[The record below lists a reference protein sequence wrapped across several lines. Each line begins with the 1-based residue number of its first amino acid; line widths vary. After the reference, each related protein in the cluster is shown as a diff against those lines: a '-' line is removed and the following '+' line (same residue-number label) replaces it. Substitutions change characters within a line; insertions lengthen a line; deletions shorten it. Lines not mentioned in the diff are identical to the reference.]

1 MPKSKMSN
9 NKKTKKINKKL
20 KNKKLNQDAKK
31 DNGIFN
37 FDEQVSLD
45 VPRKK
50 VTKTAQKKKKSKNK
64 RISGRG
70 YDNNIEQDHFIGEDE
85 IKHIDK
91 KKLEKIKKKK
101 LKEKRTKEK
110 ELYKEQKKQDKL
122 RRKRAN
128 QTKKARMTEEQIKRN
143 RKIKTLI
150 KLILLLAVIAGIII
164 YLMLS
169 PIFNIKNIIVEGNSS
184 ISSEQIISLSKV
196 QKETNLFKVSNKDT
210 TASIKEN
217 PYVKSVEIR
226 RKLPDTIT
234 FVITERVAT
243 YMLEYG
249 GSYAYIDNQ
258 GYILEISANTK
269 EGLAKIVGYETVQD
283 EIVPGNR
290 LCENDLE
297 KLNTVLRIT
306 TSAKTNQFDSL
317 ITSINIEDSNNY
329 KLYLDTE
336 QKTVYLGDCTNL
348 DTRMLY
354 VKAIL
359 DKEKGI
365 AGEIFVDMNLNEK
378 YPFFRQ
384 KV

>member
-70 YDNNIEQDHFIGEDE
+70 YDKNIEQDHFIGEDE

-234 FVITERVAT
+234 FVITERIAT

-306 TSAKTNQFDSL
+306 ASAKTNQFDSL

>member
-1 MPKSKMSN
+1 MTN

-234 FVITERVAT
+234 FVITERIAT

-306 TSAKTNQFDSL
+306 ASAKTNQFDSL

-336 QKTVYLGDCTNL
+336 QQTVYLGDCTNL

>member
-20 KNKKLNQDAKK
+20 KNKKLNQDVKK

-37 FDEQVSLD
+37 FDEQVSE
-45 VPRKK
+45 V
-50 VTKTAQKKKKSKNK
+50 
-64 RISGRG
+64 
-70 YDNNIEQDHFIGEDE
+70 
-85 IKHIDK
+85 KHIDK

-110 ELYKEQKKQDKL
+110 ELSKEQKRQDKL
-122 RRKRAN
+122 RRQRVR
-128 QTKKARMTEEQIKRN
+128 QTKKARMSEEQIKRN
-143 RKIKTLI
+143 RKVKTLI
-150 KLILLLAVIAGIII
+150 KLILLLAVIVGLII

-169 PIFNIKNIIVEGNSS
+169 PIFNIKNINVEGNES

-217 PYVKSVEIR
+217 PYVKSVEVR
-226 RKLPDTIT
+226 RTLPDTIT

-269 EGLAKIVGYETVQD
+269 EGLAKITGYETAQD

-306 TSAKTNQFDSL
+306 ASAKTNQFDSL

-329 KLYLDTE
+329 TLYLDTE

-365 AGEIFVDMNLNEK
+365 AGEIFVNMNLNEK

>member
-20 KNKKLNQDAKK
+20 KNKKLNQDVKK

-37 FDEQVSLD
+37 FDEQVSE
-45 VPRKK
+45 V
-50 VTKTAQKKKKSKNK
+50 
-64 RISGRG
+64 
-70 YDNNIEQDHFIGEDE
+70 
-85 IKHIDK
+85 KHIDK

-110 ELYKEQKKQDKL
+110 ELSKEQKRQDKL
-122 RRKRAN
+122 RRQRVR
-128 QTKKARMTEEQIKRN
+128 QTKKARMSEEQIKRN
-143 RKIKTLI
+143 RKVKTII
-150 KLILLLAVIAGIII
+150 KLILLLAVIVGLII

-169 PIFNIKNIIVEGNSS
+169 PIFNIKNINVEGNAS

-226 RKLPDTIT
+226 RTLPDTIT

-269 EGLAKIVGYETVQD
+269 KGLAKIVGYETVQD

-297 KLNTVLRIT
+297 NLNTVLRIT
-306 TSAKTNQFDSL
+306 ASAKTNQFDSL

-329 KLYLDTE
+329 TLYLDTE

-365 AGEIFVDMNLNEK
+365 AGEIFVNMNLNEK

>member
-184 ISSEQIISLSKV
+184 ISSEQIISLSKL

-234 FVITERVAT
+234 FVITERIAT

-306 TSAKTNQFDSL
+306 ASAKTNQFDSL

>member
-20 KNKKLNQDAKK
+20 KNKKLNQDVKK

-37 FDEQVSLD
+37 FDEQVS
-45 VPRKK
+45 
-50 VTKTAQKKKKSKNK
+50 
-64 RISGRG
+64 
-70 YDNNIEQDHFIGEDE
+70 E

-110 ELYKEQKKQDKL
+110 ELSKEQKRQDKL
-122 RRKRAN
+122 RRQRVR
-128 QTKKARMTEEQIKRN
+128 QTKKARMSEEQIKKN
-143 RKIKTLI
+143 RKVKTII
-150 KLILLLAVIAGIII
+150 KLILLLAVIVGLII

-169 PIFNIKNIIVEGNSS
+169 PIFNIKNINVEGNAS

-226 RKLPDTIT
+226 RTLPDTIT

-297 KLNTVLRIT
+297 NLNTVLRIT
-306 TSAKTNQFDSL
+306 ASAKTNQFDSL

-329 KLYLDTE
+329 TLYLDTE

-365 AGEIFVDMNLNEK
+365 AGEIFVNMNLNEK

>member
-169 PIFNIKNIIVEGNSS
+169 PIFNIKNIIVDGNSS

-234 FVITERVAT
+234 FVITERIAT

-306 TSAKTNQFDSL
+306 ASAKTNQFDSL

>member
-37 FDEQVSLD
+37 FDEQ
-45 VPRKK
+45 
-50 VTKTAQKKKKSKNK
+50 
-64 RISGRG
+64 IS
-70 YDNNIEQDHFIGEDE
+70 EV
-85 IKHIDK
+85 KHIDK

-234 FVITERVAT
+234 FVITERIAT

-306 TSAKTNQFDSL
+306 ASAKTNQFDSL

>member
-20 KNKKLNQDAKK
+20 KNKKLNQDVKK

-37 FDEQVSLD
+37 FDEQVSE
-45 VPRKK
+45 V
-50 VTKTAQKKKKSKNK
+50 
-64 RISGRG
+64 
-70 YDNNIEQDHFIGEDE
+70 
-85 IKHIDK
+85 KHIDK

-110 ELYKEQKKQDKL
+110 ELSKEQKRQDKL
-122 RRKRAN
+122 RRQRVR
-128 QTKKARMTEEQIKRN
+128 QTKKARMSEEQIKRN
-143 RKIKTLI
+143 RKVKTLI
-150 KLILLLAVIAGIII
+150 KLILLLAVIVGLII

-169 PIFNIKNIIVEGNSS
+169 PIFNIKNINVGGNAS

-226 RKLPDTIT
+226 RTLPDTIT
-234 FVITERVAT
+234 FVITERIAT

-269 EGLAKIVGYETVQD
+269 EGLAKIAGYETVQD

-306 TSAKTNQFDSL
+306 ASAKTNQFDSL

-329 KLYLDTE
+329 TLYLDTE

-365 AGEIFVDMNLNEK
+365 AGEIFVNMNLNEK

>member
-1 MPKSKMSN
+1 MQKSKMSN

-20 KNKKLNQDAKK
+20 KNKKLNQDVKK

-37 FDEQVSLD
+37 FDEQVSE
-45 VPRKK
+45 V
-50 VTKTAQKKKKSKNK
+50 
-64 RISGRG
+64 
-70 YDNNIEQDHFIGEDE
+70 
-85 IKHIDK
+85 KHIDK

-143 RKIKTLI
+143 RKVKTLI
-150 KLILLLAVIAGIII
+150 KLILLLAVIVGLII

-169 PIFNIKNIIVEGNSS
+169 PIFNIKNINVEGNSS

-226 RKLPDTIT
+226 RTLPDTIT
-234 FVITERVAT
+234 FVITERIAT

-306 TSAKTNQFDSL
+306 ASAKTNQFDSL

-329 KLYLDTE
+329 TLYLDTE

-365 AGEIFVDMNLNEK
+365 AGEIFVNMNLNEK

>member
-234 FVITERVAT
+234 FVMTERIAT

-306 TSAKTNQFDSL
+306 ASAKTNQFDSL

-365 AGEIFVDMNLNEK
+365 AGEIFVNMNLNEK

>member
-143 RKIKTLI
+143 RKVKTLI
-150 KLILLLAVIAGIII
+150 KLILLLAVIVGLII

-234 FVITERVAT
+234 FVITERIAT

-306 TSAKTNQFDSL
+306 ASAKTNQFDSL

-336 QKTVYLGDCTNL
+336 QKTVYLGDCTSL

-359 DKEKGI
+359 EKEKDH

-378 YPFFRQ
+378 YPFFRE

>member
-1 MPKSKMSN
+1 MPKSKMCN

-20 KNKKLNQDAKK
+20 KNKKLNQDVKK

-37 FDEQVSLD
+37 FDEQVSE
-45 VPRKK
+45 V
-50 VTKTAQKKKKSKNK
+50 
-64 RISGRG
+64 
-70 YDNNIEQDHFIGEDE
+70 
-85 IKHIDK
+85 KHIDK

-143 RKIKTLI
+143 RKVKTLI
-150 KLILLLAVIAGIII
+150 KLILLLAVIVGLII

-169 PIFNIKNIIVEGNSS
+169 PIFNIKNINVEGNAS

-226 RKLPDTIT
+226 RTLPDTIT
-234 FVITERVAT
+234 FVITERIAT

-306 TSAKTNQFDSL
+306 ASAKTNQFDSL

-329 KLYLDTE
+329 TLYLDTE

-365 AGEIFVDMNLNEK
+365 AGEIFVNMNLNEK

>member
-306 TSAKTNQFDSL
+306 VSAKTNQFDSL
-317 ITSINIEDSNNY
+317 ITSINIGDSNNY

>member
-20 KNKKLNQDAKK
+20 KNKKINQDAKK

-37 FDEQVSLD
+37 FDEQVSE
-45 VPRKK
+45 V
-50 VTKTAQKKKKSKNK
+50 
-64 RISGRG
+64 
-70 YDNNIEQDHFIGEDE
+70 
-85 IKHIDK
+85 KHIDK

-110 ELYKEQKKQDKL
+110 ELSKEQKRQDKL

-143 RKIKTLI
+143 RKVKTII
-150 KLILLLAVIAGIII
+150 KLILLLAVIVGLII

-169 PIFNIKNIIVEGNSS
+169 PIFNIKNINVEGNAS

-226 RKLPDTIT
+226 RTLPDTIT
-234 FVITERVAT
+234 FVITERIPT

-297 KLNTVLRIT
+297 NLNTVLRIT
-306 TSAKTNQFDSL
+306 ASAKTNQFDSL

-329 KLYLDTE
+329 TLYLDTE

-365 AGEIFVDMNLNEK
+365 AGEIFVNMNLNEK

>member
-20 KNKKLNQDAKK
+20 KNKKLNQDVKK

-37 FDEQVSLD
+37 FDEQVSE
-45 VPRKK
+45 V
-50 VTKTAQKKKKSKNK
+50 
-64 RISGRG
+64 
-70 YDNNIEQDHFIGEDE
+70 
-85 IKHIDK
+85 KHIDK

-110 ELYKEQKKQDKL
+110 ELSKEQKRQDKL
-122 RRKRAN
+122 RRQRVR

-143 RKIKTLI
+143 RKVKTLI
-150 KLILLLAVIAGIII
+150 KLILLLAVIVGLII

-169 PIFNIKNIIVEGNSS
+169 PIFNIKNINVEGNAS

-226 RKLPDTIT
+226 RTLPDTIT
-234 FVITERVAT
+234 FVITERIAT

-306 TSAKTNQFDSL
+306 ASAKTNQFDSL

-329 KLYLDTE
+329 TLYLDTE

-365 AGEIFVDMNLNEK
+365 AGEIFVNMNLNEK

>member
-20 KNKKLNQDAKK
+20 KNKKLNQDVKK

-37 FDEQVSLD
+37 FDEQVSE
-45 VPRKK
+45 V
-50 VTKTAQKKKKSKNK
+50 
-64 RISGRG
+64 
-70 YDNNIEQDHFIGEDE
+70 
-85 IKHIDK
+85 KHIDK

-110 ELYKEQKKQDKL
+110 KLSKEQKRQDKL
-122 RRKRAN
+122 RRQRVR
-128 QTKKARMTEEQIKRN
+128 QTKKARMSEEQIKRN
-143 RKIKTLI
+143 RKVKTII
-150 KLILLLAVIAGIII
+150 KLILLLAVIVGLII

-169 PIFNIKNIIVEGNSS
+169 PIFNIKNINVEGNAS

-226 RKLPDTIT
+226 RTLPDTIT
-234 FVITERVAT
+234 FVITERIAT

-306 TSAKTNQFDSL
+306 ASAKTNQFDSL

-329 KLYLDTE
+329 TLYLDTE
-336 QKTVYLGDCTNL
+336 QKTVYVGDCTNL

-365 AGEIFVDMNLNEK
+365 AGEIFVNMNLNEK

>member
-20 KNKKLNQDAKK
+20 KNKKLNQDVKK

-37 FDEQVSLD
+37 FDEQVS
-45 VPRKK
+45 
-50 VTKTAQKKKKSKNK
+50 
-64 RISGRG
+64 
-70 YDNNIEQDHFIGEDE
+70 E

-110 ELYKEQKKQDKL
+110 ELSKEQKRQDKL
-122 RRKRAN
+122 RRQRVR
-128 QTKKARMTEEQIKRN
+128 QTKKARMSEEQIKKN
-143 RKIKTLI
+143 RKVKTII
-150 KLILLLAVIAGIII
+150 KLILLLAVIVGLII

-169 PIFNIKNIIVEGNSS
+169 PIFNIKNINVEGNAS

-226 RKLPDTIT
+226 RTLPDTIT

-269 EGLAKIVGYETVQD
+269 EGLAKITGYETAQD

-306 TSAKTNQFDSL
+306 ASAKTNQFDSL

-329 KLYLDTE
+329 TLYLDTE

-365 AGEIFVDMNLNEK
+365 AGEIFVNMNLNEK

>member
-9 NKKTKKINKKL
+9 KKKTKKVNKKL
-20 KNKKLNQDAKK
+20 KNKKLNQDTKK
-31 DNGIFN
+31 DNSIFN

-234 FVITERVAT
+234 FVITERIAT

-306 TSAKTNQFDSL
+306 ASAKTNQFDSL

>member
-20 KNKKLNQDAKK
+20 KNKKFNQDAKK

-234 FVITERVAT
+234 FVITERIAT

-306 TSAKTNQFDSL
+306 ASAKTNQFDSL

>member
-20 KNKKLNQDAKK
+20 KNKKLNQDVKK

-50 VTKTAQKKKKSKNK
+50 VTKTAQKKKKTKNK

-226 RKLPDTIT
+226 RTLPDTIT
-234 FVITERVAT
+234 FVITERIAT

-297 KLNTVLRIT
+297 NLNTVLRIT
-306 TSAKTNQFDSL
+306 ASAKTNQFDSL

-329 KLYLDTE
+329 TLYLDTE

-365 AGEIFVDMNLNEK
+365 AGEIFVNMNLNEK

>member
-234 FVITERVAT
+234 FVITERIAT

-306 TSAKTNQFDSL
+306 ASAKTNQFDSL

-329 KLYLDTE
+329 TLYLDTE

>member
-20 KNKKLNQDAKK
+20 KNKKINQDAKK

-37 FDEQVSLD
+37 FDEQ
-45 VPRKK
+45 
-50 VTKTAQKKKKSKNK
+50 
-64 RISGRG
+64 IS
-70 YDNNIEQDHFIGEDE
+70 EV
-85 IKHIDK
+85 KHIDK

-143 RKIKTLI
+143 RKVKTLI
-150 KLILLLAVIAGIII
+150 KLILLLAVIVGLII

-169 PIFNIKNIIVEGNSS
+169 PIFNIKNINVEGNES

-226 RKLPDTIT
+226 RTLPDTIT
-234 FVITERVAT
+234 FVITERIAT

-269 EGLAKIVGYETVQD
+269 EGLAKIAGYETVQD

-306 TSAKTNQFDSL
+306 ASAKTNQFDSL

-329 KLYLDTE
+329 TLYLDTE

-365 AGEIFVDMNLNEK
+365 AGEIFVNMNLNEK